1 MDELVK
7 NILVAA
13 GEVEMLEIRT
23 DRARARLVR
32 ALCEAMAAE
41 VSPAAAAAAAGMD
54 VSELFDALRRRTAAT
69 AIAAESAP
77 DDDDDIRWA

>member
-41 VSPAAAAAAAGMD
+41 VSPAAAAGMD
-54 VSELFDALRRRTAAT
+54 VSELFNALRRRTAAT